1 MIAMPYHPASA
12 VVGTVERRAK
22 KEVMPVMR
30 ENGPSPD
37 RSRLLA
43 ALRVLL
49 AALHVLLFVALVGLV
64 GMYAAVGP
72 GITLGW
78 VVDNLIPVVVAG
90 GAIFVVF
97 GLAALGLARLYDK
110 HRHHP

>member
-12 VVGTVERRAK
+12 VVGTADRRAK

-43 ALRVLL
+43 ALR
-49 AALHVLLFVALVGLV
+49 VLLFVALVGLV